1 MKKLPLCRVLC
12 GKARPFRPIR
22 RKEKKN
28 KLLRLGWFPESQRLS
43 AQQAAKPHQAIR
55 LSRLIFLAV
64 FALAALGA
72 DEPQNR
78 GLAGY
83 SADGARVEREWE
95 MKFRALPSPDN
106 MREYMKRL
114 SARPHHV
121 GSPYD
126 QDNAQWILSKFKEWG
141 LDAHI
146 ETFHVL
152 FPTPK
157 ERLVELVEPT
167 KFVAKLQEPA
177 FSVDPTSDQMDEQ
190 LPTYNAYSTD
200 GDVTGPLVYVNYG
213 VPEDYKQLE
222 RLGLS
227 VKGAIVIA
235 RYGASWRGIKP
246 KVAAEHG
253 AVGCLIYSDP
263 RDDGYFQG
271 DVFPQGPWRP
281 LEGAQRGSVM
291 DMTLYSGDPLTPG
304 VGATE
309 EAKRLPVG
317 EAPTITKV
325 PVMPLSYGDAQPL
338 LAALQGPVAPDGWRG
353 ALPLPYHI
361 GPGPAK
367 VHLRVSFNWDIKPI
381 YDVIAR
387 VTGSQYPAEWI
398 IRGNHHDA
406 WVNGAQDPIS
416 GQMALLEEARGFA
429 DLLKEGWKPR
439 RTIIYCAWDGEEE
452 GLLGS
457 TEWAEQHADEL
468 QANAAV
474 YINTDSNGR
483 GYLNAGGSHTL
494 EQFINGV
501 ERDIEDPETRLSVW
515 KRNQL
520 ARIKKAAPDDLQE
533 VRQRPDLRIGALGS
547 GSDYTGFLQ
556 HLGIAAL
563 NLSYDGEDGGGIYH
577 SVYDDFYWYTHF
589 SDTQF
594 VYGRALAQTVG
605 TSVMR
610 LADAGL
616 LPLDFTNFADTVRKY
631 VEELRTLL
639 KKEQDETRERNK
651 QIEEGVFAAT
661 ADPRQVSIPPKMEE
675 VPPYLNFA
683 PLDNAVSSL
692 SQGAGRYAKALAK
705 ARENGGSAL
714 DRAALDSVDKRLIE
728 SERRLTTREGLP
740 RRPWYRHQIYAPG
753 YYTGYGVKTI
763 PAVREAIEEK
773 QWKEADEQIVVVAK
787 VLNDEAALID
797 SAAAELDKA
806 TAAAHQMPRP

>member
-43 AQQAAKPHQAIR
+43 AQHAAKPHQAIR

-114 SARPHHV
+114 SAHPHHV

-157 ERLVELVEPT
+157 ERLVQLVEPT